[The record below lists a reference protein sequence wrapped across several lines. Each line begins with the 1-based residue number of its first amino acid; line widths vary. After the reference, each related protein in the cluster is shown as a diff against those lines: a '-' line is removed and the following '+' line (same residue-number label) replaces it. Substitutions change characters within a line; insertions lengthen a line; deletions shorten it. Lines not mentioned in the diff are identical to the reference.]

1 MLNTANIVEKVN
13 EKVVNMPQQGS
24 EEQVAQRVKEN
35 KKAKKQAEASNML
48 EDKLNKQAELL
59 ETLNIDNQIPPQFL
73 VGKNGIVKLIINKE
87 GKISGFKNIS
97 GTPVFVDRVEEDY
110 DNHSEKTVLIL
121 YIRGKLRKESFPSE
135 ELIGST
141 SIIKSL
147 GRVGV
152 SIDSNT
158 AKDMSEYIRL
168 LKDCNC
174 NKDIDNH
181 IVFNS
186 IGWKNNEK
194 FFAYPTPE
202 DKQVVIGKLK
212 DNDDYTYSEEI
223 KEKFMQSKN
232 TNIYRN
238 TFLKV
243 FDKNVY
249 TQLAC
254 LTSLSGPFL
263 QLMST
268 PNILLYFYGNSSNSK
283 TAIMKFA
290 QSAWYNAEV
299 NAVTF
304 NSTSIALDNTLGQYS
319 GTTLLIDERQSL
331 VGDRKL
337 QERVLT
343 QFIYSAVNGI
353 GRARG
358 QKNQEINNGLRKV
371 QKFHLSIM
379 ATGEEKILG
388 DEAKSGAQNRIL
400 EIPVENQIF
409 TQDEAREIYRVI
421 SLSYGGLG
429 VEFLSKALQL
439 IENENIDLIEKNFYL
454 QGEIMK
460 QVAGNEKSERQVQT
474 LTTLAIVDYLLRR
487 TIFCDD
493 EHLANEHM
501 LNFVKNTSAFLMDKD
516 KTDEVTKSKNLIN
529 DFCSEYDNFIKDA
542 HAVNISSNSKI
553 YGYKTYNEFS
563 GDTTYYLI
571 YNALKAY
578 TDSKD
583 ESILKLLKNLN
594 KEKLVKQQNGSYKI
608 PRKFRNTNISGTFV
622 IYTKKSENIKEVDL
636 GVEDNSEEIAE
647 INRKIDEKHNVVR
660 EQPQPPKQQEIF
672 VDMSKNETNTTINDL
687 YGEEITNNCDEDDR
701 PW

>member
-1 MLNTANIVEKVN
+1 MLNTANIAEQVN

-24 EEQVAQRVKEN
+24 EEQVAQRAKEN
-35 KKAKKQAEASNML
+35 KKAKKQVEASNML
-48 EDKLNKQAELL
+48 EDKLNKQVELL

-87 GKISGFKNIS
+87 GEISGFKNIS

-429 VEFLSKALQL
+429 IEFLSKALQL

-493 EHLANEHM
+493 EQLANEHM
-501 LNFVKNTSAFLMDKD
+501 LNFVKNTSEFLMDKD

-542 HAVNISSNSKI
+542 HAVNIASNSKI

-583 ESILKLLKNLN
+583 ESILKMLKNLN
-594 KEKLVKQQNGSYKI
+594 KEKLIKQQNGSYKI

-660 EQPQPPKQQEIF
+660 EQPQPPKQEVF
-672 VDMSKNETNTTINDL
+672 VDMQAEAQKTTVNDL
-687 YGEEITNNCDEDDR
+687 FPDEEER

>member
-1 MLNTANIVEKVN
+1 MSNIVNTANIAEQVK
-13 EKVVNMPQQGS
+13 EKVVNMPMQGS
-24 EEQVAQRVKEN
+24 EEQVAQRAKEN

-59 ETLNIDNQIPPQFL
+59 EELNVDNQIPPQFL
-73 VGKNGIVKLIINKE
+73 VGKNGIVKLIIDKE
-87 GKISGFKNIS
+87 GNVSGFKNIS

-152 SIDSNT
+152 SLDSNT

-202 DKQVVIGKLK
+202 DKQVVIGSLK

-238 TFLKV
+238 TFLKI

-254 LTSLSGPFL
+254 LTSLAGPFL

-268 PNILLYFYGNSSNSK
+268 PNILLYFYGNSSNAK

-331 VGDRKL
+331 TGDRKF
-337 QERVLT
+337 QERALT

-409 TQDEAREIYRVI
+409 TKDEAREIYRVI

-429 VEFLSKALQL
+429 IEFLSKALQL
-439 IENENIDLIEKNFYL
+439 IENENINLIEKNFYL
-454 QGEIMK
+454 QGEIHK
-460 QVAGNEKSERQVQT
+460 QVEGNEKSERQEQT
-474 LTTLAIVDYLLRR
+474 LTALAIVDYLLRR

-493 EHLANEHM
+493 EQLANEHM
-501 LNFVKNTSAFLMDKD
+501 FNFVKETSKFLMDKD

-542 HAVNISSNSKI
+542 HAVNIASNSKI

-647 INRKIDEKHNVVR
+647 INKKIDEKHNVVR
-660 EQPQPPKQQEIF
+660 EQPQPQAPQQEIF
-672 VDMSKNETNTTINDL
+672 VDMQAEAQNTTVNDL
-687 YGEEITNNCDEDDR
+687 FPDDDR

>member
-1 MLNTANIVEKVN
+1 MSNMVNTANIAEQVK
-13 EKVVNMPQQGS
+13 EKVVNMPMQGS
-24 EEQVAQRVKEN
+24 EEQVAQRAKEN

-59 ETLNIDNQIPPQFL
+59 EELNIDNQIPPQFL
-73 VGKNGIVKLIINKE
+73 VGENGIVKLIIDKE
-87 GKISGFKNIS
+87 GNVSGFKNIS

-121 YIRGKLRKESFPSE
+121 YIRGKKRKESFPSE

-152 SIDSNT
+152 SLDSNT

-202 DKQVVIGKLK
+202 DKQVVIGSLK

-238 TFLKV
+238 TFLKI

-254 LTSLSGPFL
+254 LTSLAGPFL

-268 PNILLYFYGNSSNSK
+268 PNILLYFYGNSSNAK

-331 VGDRKL
+331 TGDRKF
-337 QERVLT
+337 QERALT

-409 TQDEAREIYRVI
+409 TKDEAREIYRVI

-429 VEFLSKALQL
+429 IEFLSKALQL
-439 IENENIDLIEKNFYL
+439 IENENINLVEKNFYL
-454 QGEIMK
+454 QGEIHK
-460 QVAGNEKSERQVQT
+460 QVEGNEKSERQEQT
-474 LTTLAIVDYLLRR
+474 LTALAIVDYLLRR

-493 EHLANEHM
+493 EQLANEHM
-501 LNFVKNTSAFLMDKD
+501 FNFVKETSKFLMDKD

-542 HAVNISSNSKI
+542 HAVNIASNSKI

-622 IYTKKSENIKEVDL
+622 IYTKKSEDIKEVDL

-647 INRKIDEKHNVVR
+647 INKKIDEKHNVVR
-660 EQPQPPKQQEIF
+660 EQPQPQAPQQEVF
-672 VDMSKNETNTTINDL
+672 VDMQAEAQKTTVNDL
-687 YGEEITNNCDEDDR
+687 FPDEEER